1 LQVSIRYLAQL
12 LNWVL
17 LEPYVFGRT
26 SFLRIV
32 AIGIAVNCAQIAA
45 HAEESSDPGRANKSA
60 QEQDTAAAAPVIDKI
75 DVRPGDRWTYQVID
89 DITGETKST
98 VVHTVTELKDKT
110 YSVQSTFTPY
120 GQSVGTSTLQVFD
133 EDWNLLEDQVWTQ
146 NPANPSTGVQLPLK
160 LGAQWKVHLTSSRKT
175 PPESHFNVDATAT
188 VLAYEPVILKFN
200 KTYDAFKLE
209 VDETLTNS
217 AAPSSVVTSKATMW
231 FAPSVNRY
239 VKRILE
245 TRVNDRL
252 QSRGIETLINYARRH
267 DDN

>member
-1 LQVSIRYLAQL
+1 MMA
-12 LNWVL
+12 
-17 LEPYVFGRT
+17 
-26 SFLRIV
+26 IV
-32 AIGIAVNCAQIAA
+32 VATNCAHIAA
-45 HAEESSDPGRANKSA
+45 HAEEGPDSSRAGKSD
-60 QEQDTAAAAPVIDKI
+60 QDTATAAPVIDKI

-120 GQSVGTSTLQVFD
+120 GQSVGSSALQVFD
-133 EDWNLLEDQVWTQ
+133 EDWNLLEDQVWTH
-146 NPANPSTGVQLPLK
+146 NPANPSTGIQLPLK
-160 LGAQWKVHLTSSRKT
+160 LGAQWKAHLTSSRKT
-175 PPESHFNVDATAT
+175 PPEVHFDIDATAK
-188 VLAYEPVILKFN
+188 VSAYEPVILKFN

-217 AAPSSVVTSKATMW
+217 ATPSSVVTSKTTMW

-239 VKRILE
+239 VKRVVE

-252 QSRGIETLINYARRH
+252 QSRMIEMLAAYARRH
-267 DDN
+267 NDD

>member
-1 LQVSIRYLAQL
+1 M
-12 LNWVL
+12 
-17 LEPYVFGRT
+17 PYVY
-26 SFLRIV
+26 SLFLRMI
-32 AIGIAVNCAQIAA
+32 AIAIAINGIHIAA
-45 HAEESSDPGRANKSA
+45 HAEEGPDSSRTDKSD
-60 QEQDTAAAAPVIDKI
+60 QGTETTAPVIDKI

-120 GQSVGTSTLQVFD
+120 GQSVGTSALQVFD
-133 EDWNLLEDQVWTQ
+133 ENWNLLEDQVWTQ
-146 NPANPSTGVQLPLK
+146 NPANPSTGIQLPLK
-160 LGAQWKVHLTSSRKT
+160 LGAQWKVHLTSNRKT
-175 PPESHFNVDATAT
+175 PPEVHFNVDATEK
-188 VLAYEPVILKFN
+188 VVAYEPVILKFN

-217 AAPSSVVTSKATMW
+217 ATPTSVVTTKTTMW

-245 TRVNDRL
+245 SRVNDRL
-252 QSRGIETLINYARRH
+252 QSRGIELLTAYARRH